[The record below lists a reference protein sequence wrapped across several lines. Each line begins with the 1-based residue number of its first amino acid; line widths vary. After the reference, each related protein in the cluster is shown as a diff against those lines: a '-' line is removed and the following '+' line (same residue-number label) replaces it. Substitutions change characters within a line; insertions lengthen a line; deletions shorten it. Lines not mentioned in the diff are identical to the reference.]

1 MLNEKAMGLGELRHK
16 VSVEG
21 RASHGVVGRKQQR
34 FLSAPPRALNLI
46 FYATPR
52 RKLSH
57 QRPEQDQEKWEG
69 IRVYRKLKLGSTQMT
84 DGFLTKL
91 IISSFSHSYLEFTIL
106 DLMFWIYMLL
116 LLVFSPLVTGEGDK
130 SRGVRPKS
138 HRKLLLTPNDYSM
151 HQSSKK
157 YENKST
163 VTSMHAQT
171 IEQKNRSTAETC
183 ITRPFLTNML
193 NEKAMGLGEL
203 RHKVSVEGRAS
214 HGVVGRKQQRF
225 LSAPPRALNLIFYAT
240 PRRKLSHQRPEQDQ
254 EKWEGIRVYR
264 KLKLGSTQ
272 MTDGFLTKL
281 IISSFSHSYLEFT
294 ILDLMFWIYMLLL
307 LVFSPLVTGE
317 GDKSRGCKEPFRAA
331 LSFKSVESSV
341 IVFYVKVYIKC
352 QELSVHAQ
360 REPGRDRRPKSKKSL
375 INDDLGEANGV
386 PEGAPVAKERPVT
399 LSDFDQLLYEE
410 HSLYQLFEYQGF
422 IHQLSWTEG
431 FCVDA
436 VVQDFFCALVSV
448 DRAPEVQLEVRG
460 VQFLFSA
467 DVIADFLN
475 CPRPESP
482 CFPAVP
488 LNDEQRT
495 SEQDLWT
502 LMTGKTSAVVG
513 SIIKQRAGAKRA
525 LTRRF
530 ARRAAAAVE
539 EASRPSTS
547 ASEAPMETGAPA
559 VPPPWVAQLFADF
572 DSRVGATMK
581 ATLQPFE
588 RRMQSMEEQLKE
600 LRTAFDGECTVTMLR
615 NKSVVA
621 HMADVNEQLEE
632 IKKTLDDFKMEADPQ
647 RIPGDIPDDVATFR
661 DAVRR

>member
-1 MLNEKAMGLGELRHK
+1 MSNALYVGGDSYSGIPVPIIVEEIHNGNSVGHVPFIKLNIVVLMTNAQVDYAHRVALISDELYASVKTNCEGEYVAVDPDNVQCLKDLEAVTECLDK
-16 VSVEG
+16 VQTAHILEPKC
-21 RASHGVVGRKQQR
+21 R
-34 FLSAPPRALNLI
+34 LI
-46 FYATPR
+46 
-52 RKLSH
+52 S
-57 QRPEQDQEKWEG
+57 
-69 IRVYRKLKLGSTQMT
+69 
-84 DGFLTKL
+84 
-91 IISSFSHSYLEFTIL
+91 
-106 DLMFWIYMLL
+106 
-116 LLVFSPLVTGEGDK
+116 
-130 SRGVRPKS
+130 PKS
-138 HRKLLLTPNDYSM
+138 NGMEWDEALV
-151 HQSSKK
+151 Q
-157 YENKST
+157 ENP
-163 VTSMHAQT
+163 
-171 IEQKNRSTAETC
+171 AETLLSLSKAPNLWC
-183 ITRPFLTNML
+183 RSYTYVLSYIWANDNNVQNALHVRKGGGHTAPEYKPKECFAMAESIHKMSGVKRARTTRTGTGSSSQEQEVADPMMTLERRM
-193 NEKAMGLGEL
+193 EYL
-203 RHKVSVEGRAS
+203 RGR
-214 HGVVGRKQQRF
+214 
-225 LSAPPRALNLIFYAT
+225 
-240 PRRKLSHQRPEQDQ
+240 
-254 EKWEGIRVYR
+254 
-264 KLKLGSTQ
+264 
-272 MTDGFLTKL
+272 
-281 IISSFSHSYLEFT
+281 
-294 ILDLMFWIYMLLL
+294 
-307 LVFSPLVTGE
+307 
-317 GDKSRGCKEPFRAA
+317 
-331 LSFKSVESSV
+331 
-341 IVFYVKVYIKC
+341 
-352 QELSVHAQ
+352 
-360 REPGRDRRPKSKKSL
+360 
-375 INDDLGEANGV
+375 
-386 PEGAPVAKERPVT
+386 PVAKERPVT
-399 LSDFDQLLYEE
+399 LSDFDQLFSRGLR
-410 HSLYQLFEYQGF
+410 GF
-422 IHQLSWTEG
+422 
-431 FCVDA
+431 VDA

-448 DRAPEVQLEVRG
+448 DRAPEVQG

-513 SIIKQRAGAKRA
+513 SIIKQSEFSEFWRILHLIWTPNVDGRTHSTECPFTRAQCMLLLGQQTRIDFPLYMFELIMDEAWEIKEYSLPYGVFLTQFLISRGVVIAASDTRKEVKSALNKFTLSRSRGQEGA

-581 ATLQPFE
+581 ATLQPVE
-588 RRMQSMEEQLKE
+588 RQMQSLEEQLKE

>member
-1 MLNEKAMGLGELRHK
+1 MSGVKRARTTRTGTGSSSQEQEVADPMMTLERRMEYLR
-16 VSVEG
+16 G
-21 RASHGVVGRKQQR
+21 R
-34 FLSAPPRALNLI
+34 
-46 FYATPR
+46 
-52 RKLSH
+52 
-57 QRPEQDQEKWEG
+57 
-69 IRVYRKLKLGSTQMT
+69 
-84 DGFLTKL
+84 
-91 IISSFSHSYLEFTIL
+91 
-106 DLMFWIYMLL
+106 
-116 LLVFSPLVTGEGDK
+116 
-130 SRGVRPKS
+130 
-138 HRKLLLTPNDYSM
+138 
-151 HQSSKK
+151 
-157 YENKST
+157 
-163 VTSMHAQT
+163 
-171 IEQKNRSTAETC
+171 
-183 ITRPFLTNML
+183 
-193 NEKAMGLGEL
+193 
-203 RHKVSVEGRAS
+203 
-214 HGVVGRKQQRF
+214 
-225 LSAPPRALNLIFYAT
+225 
-240 PRRKLSHQRPEQDQ
+240 
-254 EKWEGIRVYR
+254 
-264 KLKLGSTQ
+264 
-272 MTDGFLTKL
+272 
-281 IISSFSHSYLEFT
+281 
-294 ILDLMFWIYMLLL
+294 
-307 LVFSPLVTGE
+307 
-317 GDKSRGCKEPFRAA
+317 
-331 LSFKSVESSV
+331 
-341 IVFYVKVYIKC
+341 
-352 QELSVHAQ
+352 
-360 REPGRDRRPKSKKSL
+360 
-375 INDDLGEANGV
+375 
-386 PEGAPVAKERPVT
+386 PVAKERPVT

-422 IHQLSWTEG
+422 LHQLSWTEG

-448 DRAPEVQLEVRG
+448 DRAPEVQLEVQG

-513 SIIKQRAGAKRA
+513 SIIKQKLIPPSAVHESSVHALTGQQTRIDFPLYMFELIMDEAWEIKEYSLPYGVFLTQFLISRGVVIAASDTRKEVKSALNKFTLSRSRGQEGA

-559 VPPPWVAQLFADF
+559 VPPPWVAQLFADL

-581 ATLQPFE
+581 ATLQPVE
-588 RRMQSMEEQLKE
+588 RQMQSLEEQLKE